1 MNAFEEYIYKGLKK
15 AMLHD
20 IRDVAFLQDKDGVVI
35 SVMKREDQL
44 TVPAPVPF
52 FPQRFLDAGMRTCTL
67 STGIIPGGRVFSFQ
81 GY

>member
-35 SVMKREDQL
+35 SVMKREDCYK
-44 TVPAPVPF
+44 
-52 FPQRFLDAGMRTCTL
+52 RIENEDN
-67 STGIIPGGRVFSFQ
+67 
-81 GY
+81 